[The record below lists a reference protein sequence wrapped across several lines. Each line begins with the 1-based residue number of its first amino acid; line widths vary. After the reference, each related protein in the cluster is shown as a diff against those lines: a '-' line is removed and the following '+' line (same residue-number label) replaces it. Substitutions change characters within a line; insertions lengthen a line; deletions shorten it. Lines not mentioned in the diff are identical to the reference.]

1 MIPKFLAPQG
11 PEIFL
16 SKLLP
21 SLFRE
26 VALVV
31 VVMFTAVVILV
42 GVARKILAAGT
53 KFSQMSTAVP
63 LGATVGM
70 SDSGHHR
77 S

>member
-1 MIPKFLAPQG
+1 MIPEFLAPQG
-11 PEIFL
+11 PEFFL

-26 VALVV
+26 VALFV
-31 VVMFTAVVILV
+31 VVMFTAVAILV

-53 KFSQMSTAVP
+53 KFSQMSTAAP

-70 SDSGHHR
+70 SDSGHHQ